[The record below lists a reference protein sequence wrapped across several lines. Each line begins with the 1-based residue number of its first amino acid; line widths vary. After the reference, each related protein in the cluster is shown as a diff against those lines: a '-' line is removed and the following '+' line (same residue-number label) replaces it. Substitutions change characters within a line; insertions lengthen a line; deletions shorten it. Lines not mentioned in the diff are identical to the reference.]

1 MIDKD
6 LIRNRIKLSITR
18 ALTEEL
24 PLEDAIDRIMLDVLL
39 MVELCS
45 RLQEEDNNAI

>member
-18 ALTEEL
+18 ALTDELSLEE
-24 PLEDAIDRIMLDVLL
+24 AVDRIMIDVLL